1 MTKITKHIAKDK
13 NIRTVDPLYNIT
25 KMEGNNNYCIY
36 LGRRNDLIGCEKEQ
50 KFLRE

>member
-36 LGRRNDLIGCEKEQ
+36 LGRQNDSIRLNKNCS
-50 KFLRE
+50 